1 MDQLYAIKAPKFPLM
16 TVEIDLSDAD
26 AVSYYT
32 GLSDAS
38 ALSGAVVSESMM
50 GSQAYSLV
58 LARVSD
64 PAKAEET
71 ARAIL
76 DGVNPAKWIC
86 VQADDLDAAVSG
98 DLVLFVM
105 IGSQFDLPAADLI
118 GAFKTLCGGTLD
130 KELSK

>member
-1 MDQLYAIKAPKFPLM
+1 MAAAAF
-16 TVEIDLSDAD
+16 E
-26 AVSYYT
+26 SYYT

-58 LARVSD
+58 LARVND

>member
-1 MDQLYAIKAPKFPLM
+1 MEKTSQYQLNQWDAGDRILREDFNRDNAN
-16 TVEIDLSDAD
+16 VEA
-26 AVSYYT
+26 
-32 GLSDAS
+32 GLV
-38 ALSGAVVSESMM
+38 ALG
-50 GSQAYSLV
+50 QQIT
-58 LARVSD
+58 
-64 PAKAEET
+64 AEET

>member
-1 MDQLYAIKAPKFPLM
+1 M